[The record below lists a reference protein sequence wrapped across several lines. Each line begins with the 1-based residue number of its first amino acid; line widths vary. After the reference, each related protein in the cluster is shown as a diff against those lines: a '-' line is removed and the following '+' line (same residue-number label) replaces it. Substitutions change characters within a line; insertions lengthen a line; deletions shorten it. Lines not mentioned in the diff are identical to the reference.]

1 MSTADHEEQKRDL
14 KNAALDYH
22 EKPTPGKISVTPT
35 KQLVNQR
42 DLALA
47 YTPGVA
53 AACEAIHADASSAF
67 RYTAR
72 GNLVAVVTNGT
83 AVLGLGAIGPLAA
96 KPVMEGKAV
105 LFKKFAGIDVF
116 DIEVNELD
124 PNKLIEIIA
133 ALEPTFGGI
142 NLEDIKAPECF
153 YIERTLRERMKIPV
167 FHDDQHGTA
176 IIVGA
181 AVLNGLS
188 VVGKDVKKVKLVTSG
203 AGAAALACLQLL
215 VELGLPRENIWVTD
229 IEGVVYQGRKVLMDE
244 DKARFAQATQLR
256 KLSDVIEGADIFLGL
271 SAAGVLKPE
280 MVKKMAARPLILAL
294 ANPTPE
300 IMPEQVKAVRDDAII
315 ATGRSDYANQV
326 NNVLCFPFIF
336 RGALDVGA
344 TSITTAME
352 TAAVRA
358 LAGLAREEQSD
369 IVASAYGVAD
379 VSFGPEYLI
388 PKPFDP
394 RLITRI
400 APAVAQAA
408 MASGVA
414 TRPID
419 DIQAYRD
426 QLQQFVYH
434 SGTFM
439 KPIFAIA
446 KNAHAGGGKSR
457 IVFAEGEEERVLR
470 AVQVVIDENLARPI
484 LIGRPAVLAKRLE
497 RFGLR
502 MRPEVDFDLI
512 NPEFDKRYRDYWET
526 YHRLAARRG
535 VTQQYAKIEMRRRL
549 TLIGAM
555 MMHKGEADGMLCGTF
570 GTHGPHLTYIDQ
582 VLGRRAGANVYAAMN
597 ILMVPGRQLALVDT
611 MVNLDPTAEQIA
623 EITVLAAE
631 QLKLLGIAPRVAL
644 VSHSNFGSSD
654 APSALKMR
662 SALALVR
669 QLMPDLEVDGEM
681 HADSAVDDGIR
692 KSIMPFSSLTGDANL
707 LVCPNL
713 DSANISYNL
722 LKATA
727 GNNIAIGPM
736 LLGAAKP
743 ANILTPAATVRRIV
757 NMTAITVLEANSV
770 PQPELL

>member
-1 MSTADHEEQKRDL
+1 MSTEDQADL
-14 KNAALDYH
+14 KRAALEYH
-22 EKPTPGKISVTPT
+22 EKPQPGKISVTPT

-53 AACEAIHADASSAF
+53 AACEAIHADPATAS

-72 GNLVAVVTNGT
+72 ANLVGVVTNGT

-116 DIEVNELD
+116 DIELDELD
-124 PNKLIEIIA
+124 PDKLIEIIA

-153 YIERTLRERMKIPV
+153 YIERKLRERMKIPV

-229 IEGVVYQGRKVLMDE
+229 IEGVVYQGRKALMDD
-244 DKARFAQATQLR
+244 DKARFAQATALR
-256 KLSDVIEGADIFLGL
+256 KLGDVIEGADIFLGL

-280 MVKKMAARPLILAL
+280 MVKKMAPRPLILAL

-315 ATGRSDYANQV
+315 ATGRSDYVNQV

-344 TSITTAME
+344 TTITTAME

-446 KNAHAGGGKSR
+446 KNA
-457 IVFAEGEEERVLR
+457 
-470 AVQVVIDENLARPI
+470 
-484 LIGRPAVLAKRLE
+484 
-497 RFGLR
+497 
-502 MRPEVDFDLI
+502 
-512 NPEFDKRYRDYWET
+512 
-526 YHRLAARRG
+526 
-535 VTQQYAKIEMRRRL
+535 
-549 TLIGAM
+549 
-555 MMHKGEADGMLCGTF
+555 LCGRR
-570 GTHGPHLTYIDQ
+570 Q
-582 VLGRRAGANVYAAMN
+582 VADRVCGRRRRAGAACGAGRDRRAAGEANPDRAAGSYRQAPRTLRTAYAAGRGFR
-597 ILMVPGRQLALVDT
+597 PGQSGVRQALSR
-611 MVNLDPTAEQIA
+611 
-623 EITVLAAE
+623 
-631 QLKLLGIAPRVAL
+631 LLGNLSSPRRAQGRDAAVRK
-644 VSHSNFGSSD
+644 NRD
-654 APSALKMR
+654 APA
-662 SALALVR
+662 AY
-669 QLMPDLEVDGEM
+669 VDRR
-681 HADSAVDDGIR
+681 DD
-692 KSIMPFSSLTGDANL
+692 DA
-707 LVCPNL
+707 
-713 DSANISYNL
+713 
-722 LKATA
+722 
-727 GNNIAIGPM
+727 
-736 LLGAAKP
+736 
-743 ANILTPAATVRRIV
+743 
-757 NMTAITVLEANSV
+757 
-770 PQPELL
+770 